1 MLLSL
6 KQKHFFVVGIT
17 LESKCIG
24 IGALLPG
31 QEQEHI
37 FPDTPALEKYIIT
50 EHK

>member
-17 LESKCIG
+17 VESKCIG

-31 QEQEHI
+31 LEHVHI
-37 FPDTPALEKYIIT
+37 FPDSPAVEKYIIT